1 MFARPRNAPETRA
14 QLLVRRQPL
23 WQPARR
29 RDAST
34 LVEGRAASAAR
45 CGDVA
50 LVQRAERTRPPPP
63 RRGRAEPPNWLAF
76 CGAASCRPRAAGRR
90 QASPSRAAQRL
101 PRTQLVRGDALART
115 TAARVRDARTS
126 SRFSERYRPRGENSR
141 PRARDGWNAG
151 RNFLASDAFWCPRRP
166 STTPER
172 EEGTKF
178 YTTYPARRS

>member
-1 MFARPRNAPETRA
+1 MTVSRRGRSRGRRERA
-14 QLLVRRQPL
+14 ALSHCT
-23 WQPARR
+23 ARR
-29 RDAST
+29 RRPFPAPKVDMLGSGGCSGWSPI
-34 LVEGRAASAAR
+34 LVHISFDGAAN
-45 CGDVA
+45 
-50 LVQRAERTRPPPP
+50 ERPQFTPLP
-63 RRGRAEPPNWLAF
+63 RTTPSAEPPNWLAF

-151 RNFLASDAFWCPRRP
+151 RNFLASDAFWCRRRP

-172 EEGTKF
+172 E
-178 YTTYPARRS
+178 